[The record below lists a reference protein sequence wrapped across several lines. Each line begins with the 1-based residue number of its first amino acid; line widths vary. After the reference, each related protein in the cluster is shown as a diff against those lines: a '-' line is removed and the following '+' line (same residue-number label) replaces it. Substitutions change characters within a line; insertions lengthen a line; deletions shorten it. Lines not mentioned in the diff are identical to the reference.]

1 MELLSGFYIN
11 IHMSYSEFSFED
23 LKNKLNLNL
32 REVEAIIERI
42 EPRKPSLLIQETLKE
57 NLPIALGI
65 DTEKARSEMIL
76 APVLIELRK
85 QCNRQ
90 VSLFSSIDLN
100 IDKSKGLNRVCD
112 FIISHSS
119 EQLFLNSPVFTVVE
133 AKNDNIKS
141 GIPQCISEM
150 VAAQIFNRKKNNSIP
165 CIYGTVTTG
174 SIWKFI
180 KLQNDDVEIEMRE
193 HFIENLESLL
203 GILVEIVRV
212 TNPIIQTL

>member
-1 MELLSGFYIN
+1 
-11 IHMSYSEFSFED
+11 MSYSEFSFED

-32 REVEAIIERI
+32 REVEAIIERV
-42 EPRKPSLLIQETLKE
+42 EPRNPSPLILETLKE

-65 DTEKARSEMIL
+65 DTEKARSEMIV

-90 VSLFSSIDLN
+90 ISLFSGIDLN
-100 IDKSKGLNRVCD
+100 VDKSKGLNGVCD

-119 EQLFLNSPVFTVVE
+119 EQLFLNSPVFTIVE

-150 VAAQIFNRKKNNSIP
+150 VAAQIFNTQKNNSIP

-180 KLQNDDVEIEMRE
+180 ELRDNNVAIEMKE

-203 GILVEIVRV
+203 GILVEIVRL
-212 TNPIIQTL
+212 THPIVS

>member
-1 MELLSGFYIN
+1 
-11 IHMSYSEFSFED
+11 MSYSEFSFED

-32 REVEAIIERI
+32 REVEEIIERV
-42 EPRKPSLLIQETLKE
+42 EPRNPSNLIQETLKE

-65 DTEKARSEMIL
+65 DTEKARSEMIV

-85 QCNRQ
+85 QCDRQ
-90 VSLFSSIDLN
+90 ISLFSGVDLN
-100 IDKSKGLNRVCD
+100 VDKNKGLNGVCD

-119 EQLFLNSPVFTVVE
+119 EQLFLSSPVFTIVE

-150 VAAQIFNRKKNNSIP
+150 VAAQIFNNQKNNLIP

-180 KLQNDDVEIEMRE
+180 KLKDNNVAIEMKE

-212 TNPIIQTL
+212 THPIDKI